1 MRVISMIKAD
11 ANSEADR
18 LPDDPTEMPKMGKMA
33 EESIKRGL
41 IVGQGGLM
49 SSRHGA
55 RVTFVDGA
63 PQVTDGPFAETKELV
78 AGFAILN
85 VKDLD
90 QAIEEA
96 MKLPMKRE
104 LELRPIFESED
115 FPQDHPA
122 IQKEKELRAQSKPNG
137 KQQWMLLF
145 EPHGESTEPP
155 DGDVIAEM
163 GRYNESL
170 AAAGALV
177 AGEGLMPSAFGARIN
192 LATREVVKGPFTNKY
207 LICGWWTIQ
216 CDTKAEAIEWAKR
229 VPIKTGTIE
238 VRQMFLPPGHG
249 TSIPVPPKQSEKRA

>member
-18 LPDDPTEMPKMGKMA
+18 LPDDPTEMAKMGKMA
-33 EESIKRGL
+33 EESIRRGL

-55 RVTFVDGA
+55 RVTFVDGK

-96 MKLPMKRE
+96 KKLPMKRE
-104 LELRPIFESED
+104 LELRPIFEMEGY
-115 FPQDHPA
+115 
-122 IQKEKELRAQSKPNG
+122 ELTPCKPNG
-137 KQQWMLLF
+137 KTRWMLLF

-155 DGDVIAEM
+155 THDVIEAM
-163 GRYNESL
+163 DKYNKS
-170 AAAGALV
+170 AIAAGVLLGGDGLQPSV
-177 AGEGLMPSAFGARIN
+177 AGARLN
-192 LATREVVKGPFTNKY
+192 LATQQVVRGPFTDKY

-216 CDTKAEAIEWAKR
+216 VDTKAEAVEWAKR

-238 VRQMFLPPGHG
+238 VREMFMPQGHV
-249 TSIPVPPKQSEKRA
+249 SIPVPPKQSEKRL